1 MFRGGGRRGLFVYSA
16 NIDCQGPVN
25 KIKLPSRQNDIPGPR
40 EGERILLSG
49 NKGILN
55 IDKNQEPS
63 LAKFFPAVFKSRFE
77 LLVYISSAL

>member
-1 MFRGGGRRGLFVYSA
+1 VCLEAGGRRGLFVYSA

-40 EGERILLSG
+40 EGGERILLSG

-55 IDKNQEPS
+55 IDRNQEPS
-63 LAKFFPAVFKSRFE
+63 RGDNIAKFFSLQFLKAGLSC
-77 LLVYISSAL
+77 

>member
-1 MFRGGGRRGLFVYSA
+1 MISQGRE
-16 NIDCQGPVN
+16 
-25 KIKLPSRQNDIPGPR
+25 R
-40 EGERILLSG
+40 EERESSLSG

-63 LAKFFPAVFKSRFE
+63 QGDNIAKFFPAVFKSRFE